1 MEKVRTENKMGYMP
15 EGRLLFG
22 MSLPVV
28 ISMLTQALYNV
39 IDSIF
44 VTRLSE
50 DALTAVSLAFPIQM
64 LMIAVA
70 VGTGIGMNALISR
83 RLGERRFEDANT
95 AAGNGLFLLFVSSM
109 AFLLFGLF
117 GVKPFFDAF
126 VSESPAIRDMGMDYL
141 SICCVLSFGIFLQM
155 GAERIMQAQGKT
167 VFVMLMQI
175 TGALVN
181 IVLDPLLIFGL
192 CGFPKLGV
200 AGAAYATVGGQF
212 AAMVLS
218 FLLVFCT
225 RHDIRL
231 HWRHVR
237 PSGAVIRQI
246 YAVGL
251 PSIIMQ
257 SIGTVMNLIMN
268 ALLIAYTTTAV
279 AVFGVY
285 FKIQS
290 LVFMPVFGMTSAA
303 MSILAF
309 NYGARCKRR
318 MERTFRLT
326 LLSSLA
332 IMTLGML
339 CFQLFPAEIFS
350 IFDASAE
357 ALRIGVVALR
367 TISPGFVLAAVS
379 IACSILFQAV
389 NRGFYSMFL
398 SLARQLFVLVPAAM
412 LLSLFTHDLDR
423 IWLAFPIA
431 EVACFIIS
439 LCLLRRVNR
448 TILAPLCS
456 EPAEPAGNA

>member
-95 AAGNGLFLLFVSSM
+95 AAANGLFLLFVSSM

-257 SIGTVMNLIMN
+257 SIGTIMNLIMN

>member
-95 AAGNGLFLLFVSSM
+95 AAANGLFLLFVSSM

-448 TILAPLCS
+448 TILAPLDS

>member
-1 MEKVRTENKMGYMP
+1 MEKVRMENKMGYMP

-83 RLGERRFEDANT
+83 RLGERRFEDANA
-95 AAGNGLFLLFVSSM
+95 AAGNGLFLMFVSSM
-109 AFLLFGLF
+109 VFLLFGLF

-181 IVLDPLLIFGL
+181 IVLDPILIFGL
-192 CGFPKLGV
+192 CGFPRLGV
-200 AGAAYATVGGQF
+200 AGAAYATVAGQF
-212 AAMVLS
+212 ASMILS
-218 FLLVFCT
+218 FVLVFCT
-225 RHDIRL
+225 RHDVRL
-231 HWRHVR
+231 RWRYVR
-237 PSGAVIRQI
+237 PNGAVIRQI

-290 LVFMPVFGMTSAA
+290 LVFMPVFGMTGAA
-303 MSILAF
+303 MSILAY

-318 MERTFRLT
+318 MERTFRLM
-326 LLSSLA
+326 LLSSLV
-332 IMTLGML
+332 IMALGML

-357 ALRIGVVALR
+357 ALRIGIVALR

-389 NRGFYSMFL
+389 NRGFYSMIL
-398 SLARQLFVLVPAAM
+398 SLSRQLFVLVPAAM

-431 EVACFIIS
+431 EVACLIIS

-448 TILAPLCS
+448 TILAPLDDAS
-456 EPAEPAGNA
+456 VAPAGEA

>member
-200 AGAAYATVGGQF
+200 AGAAYATV
-212 AAMVLS
+212 
-218 FLLVFCT
+218 
-225 RHDIRL
+225 
-231 HWRHVR
+231 
-237 PSGAVIRQI
+237 AVIRQI

-439 LCLLRRVNR
+439 LCLLRHVNR
-448 TILAPLCS
+448 TILAPLDS

>member
-1 MEKVRTENKMGYMP
+1 MENKMGYMP

-83 RLGERRFEDANT
+83 RLGERRFEDANA
-95 AAGNGLFLLFVSSM
+95 AAGNGLFLMFVSSM
-109 AFLLFGLF
+109 VFLLFGLF

-126 VSESPAIRDMGMDYL
+126 VSESPVIRDMGMDYL

-181 IVLDPLLIFGL
+181 IVLDPILIFGL
-192 CGFPKLGV
+192 CGFPRLGV
-200 AGAAYATVGGQF
+200 AGAAYATVAGQF
-212 AAMVLS
+212 ASMILS

-225 RHDIRL
+225 RHDVRL
-231 HWRHVR
+231 RWRYVR
-237 PSGAVIRQI
+237 PNGAVIRQI

-303 MSILAF
+303 MSILAY

-318 MERTFRLT
+318 MERTFRLM
-326 LLSSLA
+326 LLSSLV
-332 IMTLGML
+332 IMALGML

-350 IFDASAE
+350 IFDASDE
-357 ALRIGVVALR
+357 ALRIGIVALR

-389 NRGFYSMFL
+389 NRGFYSMIL
-398 SLARQLFVLVPAAM
+398 SLSRQLFVLVPAAM

-431 EVACFIIS
+431 EVACLIIS

-448 TILAPLCS
+448 TILAPLDDES
-456 EPAEPAGNA
+456 VAPAGEA

>member
-1 MEKVRTENKMGYMP
+1 MEKDRTENKMGYMP

-28 ISMLTQALYNV
+28 ISMLAQALYNV

-83 RLGERRFEDANT
+83 RLGERRFEDANA

-109 AFLLFGLF
+109 VFLLFGLF
-117 GVKPFFDAF
+117 GVRPFFNAF
-126 VSESPAIRDMGMDYL
+126 VSEAPLIRDMGMDYL

-181 IVLDPLLIFGL
+181 IVLDPILIFGL
-192 CGFPKLGV
+192 LGFPKLGV
-200 AGAAYATVGGQF
+200 AGAAYATVAGQF
-212 AAMVLS
+212 ASMILS

-237 PSGAVIRQI
+237 PNGAVIRQI

-257 SIGTVMNLIMN
+257 SIGTVMNLLMN

-309 NYGARCKRR
+309 NYGARCRKR
-318 MERTFRLT
+318 MERTFRLM
-326 LLSSLA
+326 LLSSLS

-339 CFQLFPAEIFS
+339 CFQLFPAGIFS
-350 IFDASAE
+350 IFDASPE
-357 ALRIGVVALR
+357 AVRIGTVALR
-367 TISPGFVLAAVS
+367 TISPCFVLAAVS
-379 IACSILFQAV
+379 ISSSILFQAV

-398 SLARQLFVLVPAAM
+398 SLSRQLLVLVPAAA
-412 LLSLFTHDLDR
+412 LLSLFTHNLDR

-431 EVACFIIS
+431 EIVCLIVS
-439 LCLLRRVNR
+439 LCMLRRVNR
-448 TILAPLCS
+448 TIIAPLDAPC
-456 EPAEPAGNA
+456 

>member
-1 MEKVRTENKMGYMP
+1 MEKDRTENKMGYMP

-28 ISMLTQALYNV
+28 ISMLAQALYNV

-83 RLGERRFEDANT
+83 RLGERRFEDANA

-109 AFLLFGLF
+109 VFLLFGLF
-117 GVKPFFDAF
+117 GVRPFFNAF
-126 VSESPAIRDMGMDYL
+126 VSEAPLIRDMGMDYL

-167 VFVMLMQI
+167 VYVMLMQI

-181 IVLDPLLIFGL
+181 IVLDPILIFGL
-192 CGFPKLGV
+192 LGFPRLGV
-200 AGAAYATVGGQF
+200 AGAAYATVAGQF
-212 AAMVLS
+212 ASMILS

-237 PSGAVIRQI
+237 PNGAVIRQI

-257 SIGTVMNLIMN
+257 SIGTVMNLLMN

-309 NYGARCKRR
+309 NYGARCKKR
-318 MERTFRLT
+318 MERTFRLM
-326 LLSSLA
+326 LLSSLS

-350 IFDASAE
+350 IFDASPE
-357 ALRIGVVALR
+357 AVRIGTVALR
-367 TISPGFVLAAVS
+367 TISPCFVTAAVS
-379 IACSILFQAV
+379 ISASILFQAV

-398 SLARQLFVLVPAAM
+398 SLSRQLLVLVPAAA
-412 LLSLFTHDLDR
+412 LLSLFTHNLDR
-423 IWLAFPIA
+423 IWLAYPIA
-431 EVACFIIS
+431 EIVCFIIS
-439 LCLLRRVNR
+439 LCMLRHVNR
-448 TILAPLCS
+448 TIIAPLDAPCR
-456 EPAEPAGNA
+456 EP